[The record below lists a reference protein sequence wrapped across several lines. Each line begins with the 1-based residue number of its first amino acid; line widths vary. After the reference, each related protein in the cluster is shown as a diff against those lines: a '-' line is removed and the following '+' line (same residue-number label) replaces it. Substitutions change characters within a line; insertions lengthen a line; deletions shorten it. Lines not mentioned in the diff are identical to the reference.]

1 MTVAARLAKAAGVG
15 LVIVLAL
22 VVILTALRTELPR
35 SAGVMT
41 DAVGPEAGESIAGYR
56 DRAAATLTVGGMDGD
71 RSDDDEVD
79 DDDSQPAH
87 DDLHWALVSA
97 DTEWSAAGA
106 AGVVQDLPRA
116 SALLV
121 RVPVDGVAMPVTESV
136 VAEPVAGEDS
146 RVATFARGLERTAV
160 GSASAAATVPAGDR
174 GGRKA
179 ALTATRLRAGAP
191 AIIGLV
197 VRGTINQLR
206 AVADAPG
213 VRAVEALPADA
224 VWGQFAVRPLLP
236 QLTDAADPLPDDA
249 PVPDA

>member
-1 MTVAARLAKAAGVG
+1 MTAAARVAKVAGVG

-41 DAVGPEAGESIAGYR
+41 DAVGPESGETIAAYR
-56 DRAAATLTVGGMDGD
+56 DRAAATLTVAGG
-71 RSDDDEVD
+71 SDDDNRAD
-79 DDDSQPAH
+79 DDKANGDRTNKDH
-87 DDLHWALVSA
+87 HWALVSA
-97 DTEWSAAGA
+97 DTAWSPTEAAS
-106 AGVVQDLPRA
+106 VVQDLPRA
-116 SALLV
+116 SV
-121 RVPVDGVAMPVTESV
+121 MIVGVPVDGVAMPVTESV

-146 RVATFARGLERTAV
+146 RVATFTRGLERTAV

-174 GGRKA
+174 DGRKA
-179 ALTATRLRAGAP
+179 ALTATRIRAGAP

-197 VRGTINQLR
+197 VRGPVDDLR

-236 QLTDAADPLPDDA
+236 QQTETADPLPDDA

>member
-1 MTVAARLAKAAGVG
+1 MTAAARVAKVAGVG

-41 DAVGPEAGESIAGYR
+41 DAVGPESGETIAAYR
-56 DRAAATLTVGGMDGD
+56 DRAAATLTVGG
-71 RSDDDEVD
+71 RSDDDNRANDDRAVD
-79 DDDSQPAH
+79 GH
-87 DDLHWALVSA
+87 HWALVSA
-97 DTEWSAAGA
+97 DTEWSPAEAAR
-106 AGVVQDLPRA
+106 VVRDLPRA
-116 SALLV
+116 SALIV

-146 RVATFARGLERTAV
+146 RVATFTRALERTAA
-160 GSASAAATVPAGDR
+160 GSASVAATVPAGER
-174 GGRKA
+174 EGRKA
-179 ALTATRLRAGAP
+179 ALTATRIRAGTP

-197 VRGTINQLR
+197 VRGPADDLR
-206 AVADAPG
+206 AMADAPG

-236 QLTDAADPLPDDA
+236 QQTEAADPLPDDA

>member
-56 DRAAATLTVGGMDGD
+56 DRAAATLTVGG
-71 RSDDDEVD
+71 RSDDDNRANDDRAVD
-79 DDDSQPAH
+79 GH
-87 DDLHWALVSA
+87 HWALVSA
-97 DTEWSAAGA
+97 DTEWSATGA

-236 QLTDAADPLPDDA
+236 QQTDAADPLPDDA

>member
-56 DRAAATLTVGGMDGD
+56 DRAAATLTVGGAGN
-71 RSDDDEVD
+71 
-79 DDDSQPAH
+79 
-87 DDLHWALVSA
+87 DLHWALVSA

-236 QLTDAADPLPDDA
+236 QQTDAADPLPDDA